1 MRNYKGIF
9 KIIQESRWFSSSM
22 RIQLLKWG
30 GDIELAKVQLSEAS
44 VTLLETM

>member
-30 GDIELAKVQLSEAS
+30 GIELAKVQLSEAS